1 MIEIKKKTINSPSN
15 LDFPEHYIVTE
26 KFKSEKTIHNI
37 LQ

>member
-1 MIEIKKKTINSPSN
+1 MIEIKKKTIKTPSN

-26 KFKSEKTIHNI
+26 KMKSEKNIHNI